1 LLVVRGAPVLMVE
14 ADPARVEQALAA
26 GELACP
32 GCGGV
37 LGPWGSARGRWLRG
51 RGGRQQ
57 RVRPRRAR
65 CRACMAT
72 HVLLPVGV
80 LLRRRDLASVIGSAL
95 LAKADG
101 KGHRPIAVEPEVP
114 ATTVRGWL
122 RRFAARAEL
131 IAGHFARLAAWLDPG
146 VAVPSRAGRRWR
158 ARWRRSGSRRW
169 LPHVGSARTPG
180 RSSSPRGPAAD
191 GCCATPARPSRRRG
205 SPAGSPANR
214 RPLPTGAADR
224 QGAAM
229 PPADDRRQAIALF
242 RYSLIREAADPAL
255 STRERGALVRAL
267 AERDHLGPTGER
279 VRVSRNTLDRWIR
292 GWRVGGFDA
301 LLPDPGSAGPAS
313 TWTCRSW
320 R

>member
-1 LLVVRGAPVLMVE
+1 VVRGAPVLMVE

-180 RSSSPRGPAAD
+180 RSSSPRGQRRTAVVQHQRALPVAVVARQARRRTAAHCRL
-191 GCCATPARPSRRRG
+191 GRPTGKEPPCRQQMTAARPSRCF
-205 SPAGSPANR
+205 
-214 RPLPTGAADR
+214 
-224 QGAAM
+224 
-229 PPADDRRQAIALF
+229 AI
-242 RYSLIREAADPAL
+242 R
-255 STRERGALVRAL
+255 
-267 AERDHLGPTGER
+267 
-279 VRVSRNTLDRWIR
+279 
-292 GWRVGGFDA
+292 
-301 LLPDPGSAGPAS
+301 
-313 TWTCRSW
+313 
-320 R
+320 